1 MADGAAD
8 IEREREE
15 GQTRAP
21 VSSVL
26 FKEWLASA
34 LYCGAN
40 NVPGPPGGGGR
51 RWDAGVVWFPGVPP
65 S

>member
-1 MADGAAD
+1 MADGASD

-40 NVPGPPGGGGR
+40 IPGPRKGVGGR
-51 RWDAGVVWFPGVPP
+51 GGMQV
-65 S
+65 